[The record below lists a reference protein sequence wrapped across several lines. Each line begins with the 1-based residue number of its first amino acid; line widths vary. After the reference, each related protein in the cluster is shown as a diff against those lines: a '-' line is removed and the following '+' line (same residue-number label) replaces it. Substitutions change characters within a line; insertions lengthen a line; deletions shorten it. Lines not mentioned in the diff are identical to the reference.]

1 MTFVIAQS
9 CYVVLRPS
17 DSPRILNWTTPY
29 PRILATPGFGSAELT
44 TFPMAETPKRAD
56 RQEIARRVERGEKLL
71 QKGKAAEALEEFL
84 QTLAMDPANDTVRQM
99 AADLCLSLQRLPEA
113 VHLLGELFER
123 QMASGDAMRASL
135 TYKKLA
141 RFANPNC
148 EQKVRFAELLES
160 SNRKLALETYESA
173 FEEFTRQTRTANA
186 LAVMKRMV
194 ALDASERNLVRLGE
208 LSSEVGDGKQAA
220 AAFLKLAQQAEASG
234 GKPNQWFERAYSEDA
249 TDETIAIGYAKC
261 LMADQQVGAAIFVL
275 DPLASSENTSPEF
288 RELYAKALLSANRLA
303 EAAPLVWQIFEQ
315 NPSRIEQVRDLIGA
329 FLDSQLDKEAVTLA
343 EKLEHFQRRKGERR
357 AVLSMMQDIVAGH
370 RPSVEMLEFLA
381 DQFNT
386 ANREADYCTTLLKL
400 FDLYCQQG
408 NYMKAG
414 DALDRAAEIDAYEPG
429 HQKRLAALKGKID
442 QSRYEVIASRFGATA
457 AAQSTR
463 TNVEEKTLGAGT
475 LQDLMLQAEILVQYG
490 MRNKALERLQ
500 RIQQLFP
507 HEEER
512 NAELQQLYLTAG
524 MTPHYSGGAAPAP
537 SLAAAS
543 AAPSAPASSIAP
555 ASESLDMAS
564 FARVPD
570 ITRKLNRQNT
580 AEAVLSTAANEIG
593 EQWNL
598 GRCIAALR
606 KPGLAT
612 TAFKEFVAKGN
623 AATQRN
629 VIEPVVVTSHELAA
643 SQGALVCADVTAV
656 AELETVA
663 SQLTALGA
671 RSLLALPLTDGTDQ
685 LGILLLMD
693 GTSRAWAP
701 NDVLVFKMIAE
712 QVAIALNNAGLR
724 RLVKNLSVTD
734 ENSGLL
740 KRASYLDLL
749 MGEVRRAAQQATP
762 VSVLLMRFG
771 DRAAIVKEQGEAAAD
786 AAMQRLGQLVAAN
799 IRQNDLAFRYAANA
813 IAIVLGE
820 TAEKEALMV
829 VEKMRRLISTALDD
843 KQAASSL
850 NAGVAEAVLR
860 QQFDPVDIVT
870 EVINRAEHALE
881 KAVAEGAGKSL
892 ALAPALSAAA
902 VA

>member
-1 MTFVIAQS
+1 
-9 CYVVLRPS
+9 
-17 DSPRILNWTTPY
+17 
-29 PRILATPGFGSAELT
+29 
-44 TFPMAETPKRAD
+44 MADTSKRAD

-71 QKGKAAEALEEFL
+71 QKGKAGEALEEFL

-113 VHLLGELFER
+113 VHLLGELFGR
-123 QMASGDAMRASL
+123 QLAAGDAMRASL

-141 RFANPNC
+141 RFANPSC
-148 EQKVRFAELLES
+148 EQKVRFAELLEN

-173 FEEFTRQTRTANA
+173 FEEFTRQSRTPDA

-194 ALDASERNLVRLGE
+194 ALDASERNLVRFGE
-208 LSSEVGDGKQAA
+208 LSSEVGDGKAAA
-220 AAFLKLAQQAEASG
+220 AAFLKLAQTAEATG
-234 GKPNQWFERAYSEDA
+234 GKPNQWYERAYSEDA
-249 TDETIAIGYAKC
+249 TDETIAVGYAKC
-261 LMADQQVGAAIFVL
+261 LIADQQVGAAIFVL
-275 DPLASSENTSPEF
+275 DPLASSDNTSPEF
-288 RELYAKALLSANRLA
+288 RELYAKALLSANRLT

-408 NYMKAG
+408 NYLKAG

-429 HQKRLAALKGKID
+429 HQKRLATLKGKID
-442 QSRYEVIASRFGATA
+442 QNRYEVIASRFGAA
-457 AAQSTR
+457 AEAQPTLN
-463 TNVEEKTLGAGT
+463 NVEEKTLGAGT

-507 HEEER
+507 HEEEQ
-512 NAELQQLYLTAG
+512 NAELKQLYLSAG
-524 MTPHYSGGAAPAP
+524 MTPQYAGIAAPAAVTTVP
-537 SLAAAS
+537 SAAS
-543 AAPSAPASSIAP
+543 PAVPVSA
-555 ASESLDMAS
+555 ASESLDMSS

-570 ITRKLNRQNT
+570 ITRKLNRQST
-580 AEAVLSTAANEIG
+580 AETVLSTAANEIG
-593 EQWNL
+593 QQWNL

-612 TAFKEFVAKGN
+612 TAFKEFVANGHE
-623 AATQRN
+623 ATKRE
-629 VIEPVVVTSHELAA
+629 VIEPVIVTSHELAA
-643 SQGALVCADVTAV
+643 SHGALVCADVATV
-656 AELETVA
+656 PDLETVA
-663 SQLTALGA
+663 PQLASLGA
-671 RSLLALPLTDGTDQ
+671 RSLLALPLTDGNDQ

-771 DRAAIVKEQGEAAAD
+771 DRAATIKEQGEAAAD
-786 AAMQRLGQLVAAN
+786 TAMQRMGQLVAAN
-799 IRQNDLAFRYAANA
+799 IRQNDLAFRYASDA

-820 TAEKEALMV
+820 TAEKEALLV

-843 KQAASSL
+843 KQAAASL

-860 QQFDPVDIVT
+860 QQFDAVDIVT

-881 KAVAEGAGKSL
+881 KAVAEGTGKSV
-892 ALAPALSAAA
+892 ALAAGLTAAA

>member
-1 MTFVIAQS
+1 MPEIS
-9 CYVVLRPS
+9 
-17 DSPRILNWTTPY
+17 
-29 PRILATPGFGSAELT
+29 
-44 TFPMAETPKRAD
+44 KRVD

-84 QTLAMDPANDTVRQM
+84 QILALDQSNDTVRQM
-99 AADLCLSLQRLPEA
+99 AADLCLSLQRLPDA

-123 QMASGDAMRASL
+123 QMAAGDAMRASL
-135 TYKKLA
+135 TYKKLS

-148 EQKVRFAELLES
+148 EQKVRFAELLEG

-173 FEEFTRQTRTANA
+173 FEEFTRQSKTQNA
-186 LAVMKRMV
+186 LAVMKKMV
-194 ALDASERNLVRLGE
+194 ALDPTERNLVRFGE

-220 AAFLKLAQQAEASG
+220 AAFLRLAQQAESSG
-234 GKPNQWFERAYSEDA
+234 RKPNQWYERAYSEDA

-261 LMADQQVGAAIFVL
+261 LMADQQIGAAIFVL
-275 DPLASSENTSPEF
+275 DPLANSQNTSPEF
-288 RELYAKALLSANRLA
+288 RELYAKALLSANRLT

-370 RPSVEMLEFLA
+370 RPSVLMLEFLA

-386 ANREADYCTTLLKL
+386 ANREADYCNTLLKL
-400 FDLYCQQG
+400 FDLYIQQE

-442 QSRYEVIASRFGATA
+442 QNRYEVIASRFGAA
-457 AAQSTR
+457 PSQPARSH
-463 TNVEEKTLGAGT
+463 VEEKTLGAGT

-507 HEEER
+507 NEEER
-512 NAELQQLYLTAG
+512 NPELKQLYLSAG
-524 MTPHYSGGAAPAP
+524 MTPQYSGGSSAPAP
-537 SLAAAS
+537 SAAHAAAPVAAA
-543 AAPSAPASSIAP
+543 AAPSDNV
-555 ASESLDMAS
+555 DMTS

-570 ITRKLNRQNT
+570 ITRKLNKQST
-580 AEAVLSTAANEIG
+580 AEAVLTTAANEIG

-598 GRCIAALR
+598 ARCIAALR

-612 TAFKEFVAKGN
+612 TAFKEFVANGST
-623 AATQRN
+623 ATKRE
-629 VIEPVVVTSHELAA
+629 VIEPVIVTAHELAA
-643 SQGALVCADVTAV
+643 SQGALVCADVTALP
-656 AELETVA
+656 ELQTVA
-663 SQLTALGA
+663 SQLASLGA
-671 RSLLALPLTDGTDQ
+671 RSLLALPLSDGNEQ

-693 GTSRAWAP
+693 RTSRAWAA

-712 QVAIALNNAGLR
+712 QAATALNNAGLR

-749 MGEVRRAAQQATP
+749 MGEVRRATQQSTP

-771 DRAAIVKEQGEAAAD
+771 DRVAIIKEQGEAAAD

-813 IAIVLGE
+813 IAIILGE

-870 EVINRAEHALE
+870 EVINRAEQALE
-881 KAVAEGAGKSL
+881 KAVDEGAGTSMALQAVL
-892 ALAPALSAAA
+892 AAAA

>member
-1 MTFVIAQS
+1 
-9 CYVVLRPS
+9 
-17 DSPRILNWTTPY
+17 
-29 PRILATPGFGSAELT
+29 
-44 TFPMAETPKRAD
+44 MAENPKRAD

-71 QKGKAAEALEEFL
+71 QKGKAGEALEEFL
-84 QTLAMDPANDTVRQM
+84 QILALDQSNDTVRQM
-99 AADLCLSLQRLPEA
+99 AADLCLSLQRLPDA

-123 QMASGDAMRASL
+123 QMAADDAMRASL
-135 TYKKLA
+135 TYKKLS
-141 RFANPNC
+141 RFANPSC
-148 EQKVRFAELLES
+148 EQKMRFAELLEG

-173 FEEFTRQTRTANA
+173 VEEFTRQSKTQSA
-186 LAVMKRMV
+186 LSVMQKMV
-194 ALDASERNLVRLGE
+194 ALDPSERNLVRFGE

-220 AAFLKLAQQAEASG
+220 AAFLRLAQQTESSG
-234 GKPNQWFERAYSEDA
+234 GKANQWYERAYSEDA
-249 TDETIAIGYAKC
+249 TDETIALGYARC
-261 LMADQQVGAAIFVL
+261 LMADQQIGAAIFVL
-275 DPLASSENTSPEF
+275 DPLASSESTSPEF
-288 RELYAKALLSANRLA
+288 RELYAKALLSANRLT

-370 RPSVEMLEFLA
+370 RPSVLMLEFLA

-386 ANREADYCTTLLKL
+386 ANREADYCNTLLKL
-400 FDLYCQQG
+400 FDLYIQQG

-414 DALDRAAEIDAYEPG
+414 DALDRAAEIDAYESG
-429 HQKRLAALKGKID
+429 HQKRLAQLKGKID
-442 QSRYEVIASRFGATA
+442 ENRYEVIASRFGATA
-457 AAQSTR
+457 PSQPSRANT
-463 TNVEEKTLGAGT
+463 EEKTLGAGT

-512 NAELQQLYLTAG
+512 NPELKQLYLTAG
-524 MTPHYSGGAAPAP
+524 MTPQYSGAQAAPATT
-537 SLAAAS
+537 SVQAT
-543 AAPSAPASSIAP
+543 AAPLEPAAMP
-555 ASESLDMAS
+555 ETLDMTS

-570 ITRKLNRQNT
+570 ITRKLNKQTT
-580 AEAVLSTAANEIG
+580 AEAVLSIAANEIG

-598 GRCIAALR
+598 ARCIAALR

-612 TAFKEFVAKGN
+612 TAFKEFAAKGN
-623 AATQRN
+623 AATKRE
-629 VIEPVVVTSHELAA
+629 VIEPVIVSAHELAA
-643 SQGALVCADVTAV
+643 TQGSLICADVTAIPGLQTV
-656 AELETVA
+656 AEQLA
-663 SQLTALGA
+663 SLGA
-671 RSLLALPLTDGTDQ
+671 RSLLALPLSDGNEQ

-693 GTSRAWAP
+693 RTSRAWAA

-712 QVAIALNNAGLR
+712 QTAIALNNAGLR

-749 MGEVRRAAQQATP
+749 MGEVRRATQQATP

-771 DRAAIVKEQGEAAAD
+771 DRAAIIKEQGEAAAD
-786 AAMQRLGQLVAAN
+786 AAMQRFGQLVAAN

-843 KQAASSL
+843 KHAAASL
-850 NAGVAEAVLR
+850 NAGIAEAVLR

-881 KAVAEGAGKSL
+881 NSVADGPGKAVALPA
-892 ALAPALSAAA
+892 ALAAAA

>member
-1 MTFVIAQS
+1 
-9 CYVVLRPS
+9 
-17 DSPRILNWTTPY
+17 
-29 PRILATPGFGSAELT
+29 
-44 TFPMAETPKRAD
+44 MAETPKRAD

-71 QKGKAAEALEEFL
+71 QKGKAGEALDEFL
-84 QTLAMDPANDTVRQM
+84 QILALDPGSDTVRQM

-123 QMASGDAMRASL
+123 QVSTGDAMRASL

-141 RFANPNC
+141 RFANPSG
-148 EQKVRFAELLES
+148 EQKIRFAELLES

-173 FEEFTRQTRTANA
+173 FEELSRQSRPQNA

-194 ALDASERNLVRLGE
+194 ALDASERNLVRFGE
-208 LSSEVGDGKQAA
+208 LSSETGDGKTAA

-234 GKPNQWFERAYSEDA
+234 RKPNQWYERAYSEDA

-261 LMADQQVGAAIFVL
+261 LIAEQQLGAAIFVL

-288 RELYAKALLSANRLA
+288 RELYAKTLLSANRLT

-343 EKLEHFQRRKGERR
+343 EKLEHFQRRQGERR

-370 RPSVEMLEFLA
+370 RPSVLMLEFLA

-386 ANREADYCTTLLKL
+386 ANREADYCNTLLKL

-408 NYMKAG
+408 NFMKAG

-429 HQKRLAALKGKID
+429 HQKRLATLKGKID
-442 QSRYEVIASRFGATA
+442 QGRYEVIASRFG
-457 AAQSTR
+457 STGPTQPAR
-463 TNVEEKTLGAGT
+463 SSVEEKTIGAGT

-507 HEEER
+507 HEEEH
-512 NAELQQLYLTAG
+512 NPDLKQLYLSAG
-524 MTPHYSGGAAPAP
+524 MTPHYSGGTAPA
-537 SLAAAS
+537 AAIAS
-543 AAPSAPASSIAP
+543 APSAPAAM
-555 ASESLDMAS
+555 ASDGLDMTS

-570 ITRKLNRQNT
+570 ITRKLNKQST
-580 AEAVLSTAANEIG
+580 AEAVLTTAANEIG
-593 EQWNL
+593 QQWNL

-612 TAFKEFVAKGN
+612 TAFKEFAQKGN
-623 AATQRN
+623 VATQRE
-629 VIEPVVVTSHELAA
+629 VLDPIVVTAHELAA

-656 AELETVA
+656 QDLEIVA
-663 SQLTALGA
+663 TQLASLGA
-671 RSLLALPLTDGTDQ
+671 RSLLALPLTDGTEQ
-685 LGILLLMD
+685 LGVLLLMD
-693 GTSRAWAP
+693 GTARAWAP

-712 QVAIALNNAGLR
+712 QVANSLNNAGLR

-749 MGEVRRAAQQATP
+749 MGEVRRATQQTTP
-762 VSVLLMRFG
+762 VSVLIMRFG
-771 DRAAIVKEQGEAAAD
+771 DRAAIAKEQGEAAAD

-820 TAEKEALMV
+820 TAEKEGLMV
-829 VEKMRRLISTALDD
+829 VEKMRRLIATALDD
-843 KQAASSL
+843 KQAAASL

-860 QQFDPVDIVT
+860 QQFDAVDIVT

-881 KAVAEGAGKSL
+881 KAVTEGAGKSV
-892 ALAPALSAAA
+892 ALPATQAAAA